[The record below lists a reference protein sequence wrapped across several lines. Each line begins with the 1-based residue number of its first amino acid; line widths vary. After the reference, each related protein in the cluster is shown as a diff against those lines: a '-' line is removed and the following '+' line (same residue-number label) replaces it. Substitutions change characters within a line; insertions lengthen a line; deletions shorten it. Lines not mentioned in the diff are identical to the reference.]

1 MMEPWVK
8 QIIELLEG
16 IDDDKGQQA
25 IVHALHV
32 FKHGK
37 GFLTNG
43 PPSRVVFFGELHD
56 RDAGK

>member
-1 MMEPWVK
+1 MEPWVK
-8 QIIELLEG
+8 QIIELLED
-16 IDDDKGQQA
+16 IEDDAHQEA
-25 IVHALHV
+25 IANALHV

-43 PPSRVVFFGELHD
+43 PPSKIVFFGELHD